1 MPVVPFLTAY
11 FHSRLL
17 LQLTQL
23 QQSSF
28 ALENN
33 LKCQKEIDDKV
44 AQFGLNENS
53 LLQVTKVRE
62 CCLRVCSPG
71 PRGGM
76 WASSCLQVPDSP
88 LG

>member
-1 MPVVPFLTAY
+1 MVLVILVPVVLFLTAF

-23 QQSSF
+23 QQASF

-33 LKCQKEIDDKV
+33 IKCQKEIDDKV

-53 LLQVTKVRE
+53 LLQVTKVRG
-62 CCLRVCSPG
+62 CSLCVFT
-71 PRGGM
+71 PRRQLHTR
-76 WASSCLQVPDSP
+76 S
-88 LG
+88 